1 MHSSD
6 PAKAALCCIG
16 NGLLY
21 ADRGF
26 DEVIEG
32 YEDPRRQPLFQ
43 FLSLLSGTNR
53 SFVMIGDSMMN
64 QWFRAFVD
72 EVKRENI
79 TESTLEMLSPQ
90 NQSWYELY
98 VKPSS
103 KKYLMDYWRWTP
115 SPLISSN
122 TDNPVYM
129 YLLESWQPIF
139 DHSLLFGKSDHAVT
153 VIYWEA

>member
-1 MHSSD
+1 
-6 PAKAALCCIG
+6 
-16 NGLLY
+16 
-21 ADRGF
+21 
-26 DEVIEG
+26 
-32 YEDPRRQPLFQ
+32 
-43 FLSLLSGTNR
+43 
-53 SFVMIGDSMMN
+53 MIGDSMMN

-90 NQSWYELY
+90 NQSWYDLY

-103 KKYLMDYWRWTP
+103 KKYLMDYWRWVP
-115 SPLISSN
+115 SSLISS
-122 TDNPVYM
+122 TKGNPVYI

>member
-1 MHSSD
+1 M
-6 PAKAALCCIG
+6 
-16 NGLLY
+16 Y

-32 YEDPRRQPLFQ
+32 YEDPLRKPLFE
-43 FLSLLSGTNR
+43 FLSVLSATNR

-79 TESTLEMLSPQ
+79 TGSKLEMLSPQ
-90 NQSWYELY
+90 NQSWYEMY
-98 VKPSS
+98 VKSSS

-115 SPLISSN
+115 QSLRSSS
-122 TDNPVYM
+122 TGSPVYM

-139 DHSLLFGKSDHAVT
+139 DHSLLFGKFDRQIT
-153 VIYWEA
+153 VFFYYFEI